1 MEKNDITGV
10 HRMNLN
16 PLFIKQK
23 QLDEHIVNEKGL
35 HGQDNY
41 LNKLVSLSVELGEC
55 KNEYPASF
63 KFWSNK
69 KNDRKKGLVE
79 FVDCIHFAI
88 SIALEL
94 GYEEHRYIQTTRKDL
109 NKLYLGLQNI
119 TATLSVDKDKRHIE
133 SLLNNLILLG
143 YQLDFTEE
151 DVLDA
156 YENKNKESHRRQET

>member
-1 MEKNDITGV
+1 
-10 HRMNLN
+10 MNLN
-16 PLFIKQK
+16 SLLSKQK

-55 KNEYPASF
+55 KNEYPETF

-88 SIALEL
+88 SIALEI
-94 GYEEHRYIQTTRKDL
+94 GYKEHIYIQTTPKDL
-109 NKLYLGLQNI
+109 NRLYLGLQNI
-119 TATLSVDKDKRHIE
+119 VSTLSVDKDKRHIE
-133 SLLNNLILLG
+133 TLLNNLISLG
-143 YQLDFTEE
+143 YQLGFTED
-151 DVLDA
+151 DVLNA
-156 YENKNKESHRRQET
+156 YEDKNKENHRRQETNY

>member
-16 PLFIKQK
+16 TLFTKQK

-55 KNEYPASF
+55 KNEYPETF

-79 FVDCIHFAI
+79 FADCIHFKISRAI
-88 SIALEL
+88 EME
-94 GYEEHRYIQTTRKDL
+94 YKEQKNIQTTSKDL

-119 TATLSVDKDKRHIE
+119 TATLSVDNDKRHIE

-143 YQLDFTEE
+143 YQLDFTED
-151 DVLDA
+151 DVLNA
-156 YENKNKESHRRQET
+156 YEDKNK